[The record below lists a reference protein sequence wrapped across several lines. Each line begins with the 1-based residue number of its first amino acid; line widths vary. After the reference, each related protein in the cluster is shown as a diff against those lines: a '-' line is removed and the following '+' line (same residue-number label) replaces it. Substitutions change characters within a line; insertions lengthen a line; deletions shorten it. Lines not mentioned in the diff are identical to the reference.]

1 MDSPDI
7 STAEQIVQTV
17 EEAKGVTPSGDAV
30 ASDAPA
36 VTSSQDGTAAAN
48 VPEDAPKPAQRR
60 TRPPRTAGIYN
71 QAVISQTI
79 QLGIQE
85 VGRNLVGIILEKL
98 RRTIEGTCIAE
109 GFVKPRS
116 LVLLTYSSGKASGSK
131 VLFNAIFQCLICRPV
146 EGMLIRGCVV
156 QNITK
161 AGIRATI
168 KETPSPVV
176 VFVSRD
182 HQSDSNVFEDTSIGD
197 IITVKVAGQRYELR
211 DTSISV
217 VGTVVGGSSK
227 PVVRIPEKIA

>member
-1 MDSPDI
+1 MDSSDL

-17 EEAKGVTPSGDAV
+17 EEADGVTPSGDV
-30 ASDAPA
+30 VVSEAPA
-36 VTSSQDGTAAAN
+36 MSISVDTSDTSSIQES
-48 VPEDAPKPAQRR
+48 VPKRVQKRA
-60 TRPPRTAGIYN
+60 RPPRTAGLYN
-71 QAVISQTI
+71 QAIISHAV

-85 VGRNLVGIILEKL
+85 VGRNLVGILLEKL
-98 RRTIEGTCIAE
+98 RDTIEGRCIAE

-131 VLFNAIFQCLICRPV
+131 VMFNAVFQCLICRPV

-197 IITVKVAGQRYELR
+197 IITVKVAGQRYELM

-227 PVVRIPEKIA
+227 PTVRIPGKIA

>member
-1 MDSPDI
+1 MMDSPDL

-17 EEAKGVTPSGDAV
+17 EEANGGAPPGDVVVSETPAMSVD
-30 ASDAPA
+30 
-36 VTSSQDGTAAAN
+36 
-48 VPEDAPKPAQRR
+48 KPVQRR
-60 TRPPRTAGIYN
+60 VRPPRTAGLYN
-71 QAVISQTI
+71 QAIISHTV

-85 VGRNLVGIILEKL
+85 VGRNLVGILLEKI

-116 LVLLTYSSGKASGSK
+116 LVLLTYSSGKASGSN
-131 VLFNAIFQCLICRPV
+131 VMFNAVFQCLICRPV
-146 EGMLIRGCVV
+146 EGMLIHGCVV

-161 AGIRATI
+161 AGIRATT

-176 VFVSRD
+176 VFVARD
-182 HQSDSNVFEDTSIGD
+182 HHSDSNVFEDSSVGD

-217 VGTVVGGSSK
+217 VGTVVSGSSK
-227 PVVRIPEKIA
+227 PSFAFRGK